1 VTFDA
6 CKIHHV
12 TPWEHGGPT
21 NLDNLLPLCEREHHH
36 LVHEGH
42 WQLALHPDRTVTIHR
57 PDGTRFFEGN
67 TTNRKPRHQA
77 A

>member
-1 VTFDA
+1 M
-6 CKIHHV
+6 HHV
-12 TPWEHGGPT
+12 VPWEHGGPT
-21 NLDNLLPLCEREHHH
+21 DLDNLLPLCEREHHH

-42 WQLALHPDRTVTIHR
+42 WTLTLDHDRTVTIHR
-57 PDGTRFFEGN
+57 PDGTHYFEGN